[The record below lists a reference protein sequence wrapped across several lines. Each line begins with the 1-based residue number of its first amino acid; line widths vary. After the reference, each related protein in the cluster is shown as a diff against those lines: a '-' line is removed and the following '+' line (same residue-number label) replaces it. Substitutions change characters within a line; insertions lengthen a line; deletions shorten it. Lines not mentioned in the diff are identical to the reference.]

1 MKRELS
7 VYRLRIACTF
17 GLLLLAVPAAA
28 AWANGLLEVEQV
40 IFGMDCAPCAYGVE
54 QSLNKLPG
62 AERVQVSL
70 NDGKASMAFKPDSV
84 VTLQEIRNRILDG
97 GFTPKDAR
105 IRAVG
110 TVVVQDQQIRLT
122 SGARAVFILRPN
134 ASTLSPLRDVQSGLT
149 VEITGAVAE
158 KPGDP
163 PAVTVD
169 SLKLVERSTN
179 GR

>member
-1 MKRELS
+1 MKREMSRFLHCF
-7 VYRLRIACTF
+7 VWIGALV
-17 GLLLLAVPAAA
+17 LLAAHAARTHA
-28 AWANGLLEVEQV
+28 DGLLEVEQA

-54 QSLNKLPG
+54 QSLKKLPG
-62 AERVQVSL
+62 TEHVQVSL
-70 NDGKASMAFKPDSV
+70 NDGKASITFRPNSE
-84 VTLQEIRNRILDG
+84 VTLQDIRNRIVDG
-97 GFTPKDAR
+97 GFTPRSAK

-110 TVVVQDQQIRLT
+110 TVVVRGGEIRLS

-134 ASTLSPLRDVQSGLT
+134 ASTSSTLRDVQSGLT

-169 SLKLVERSTN
+169 SLKLVERPTTD
-179 GR
+179 R